1 MALLA
6 RVRESFWFVPAVMCL
21 LAAVAAQVLVAVD
34 RSLPERF
41 LEGTGSVLYVVG
53 ADGSRDVLGAIA
65 GSMLAVASTTFSITI
80 AVLALTSSS
89 YGPRLVRNFMA
100 DRGNQLVLGVY
111 VATYLYTL
119 LVLRSIRTLESGDED
134 PFVPQLAV
142 NGAVLLAIVSIGV
155 LVWFIHHIS
164 DSIQVWTLA
173 SKVHGELRAV
183 VDDLHPQQLGDEPQ
197 DAPVAVHLLE
207 AARARTPVRPVAAP
221 RPGYVVHLDDA
232 PLLACA
238 VEQDVVVE
246 LLVRPGSFVVEGGDL
261 ALVRGAADDKSVDL
275 VARAVRCSITLAQ
288 ARSPRQDVEFAVQ
301 QLVEMAVRALSPGTN
316 DPYTAVNALDQLSDG
331 LAALARRKMPSPARV
346 DGDGTVRVI
355 APRVGLP
362 ELIALTVDA
371 VRAYGLDS
379 ADVVRRTIEV
389 LARVGVAADVDAR
402 REVLVQLDLL
412 VDDYGRSDPHPH
424 DLDRA
429 RQEAVRTRV
438 AVGGRGGAS
447 PAVTLR

>member
-41 LEGTGSVLYVVG
+41 LQGTGSVLYVVG

-119 LVLRSIRTLESGDED
+119 LVLRSIRTLESGDEE

-142 NGAVLLAIVSIGV
+142 NGAVLLAVVSIGV

-183 VDDLHPQQLGDEPQ
+183 VDDLHPEQLGDEPQ
-197 DAPVAVHLLE
+197 DAPVAAHLLE
-207 AARARTPVRPVAAP
+207 AARARTPARPVVAH

-238 VEQDVVVE
+238 VEQDVLGRESAVGHPG
-246 LLVRPGSFVVEGGDL
+246 LVGGGDDAGHL
-261 ALVRGAADDKSVDL
+261 RADPGRPARAERPVPGEQGVQRGA
-275 VARAVRCSITLAQ
+275 RA
-288 ARSPRQDVEFAVQ
+288 P
-301 QLVEMAVRALSPGTN
+301 
-316 DPYTAVNALDQLSDG
+316 
-331 LAALARRKMPSPARV
+331 
-346 DGDGTVRVI
+346 
-355 APRVGLP
+355 
-362 ELIALTVDA
+362 
-371 VRAYGLDS
+371 
-379 ADVVRRTIEV
+379 
-389 LARVGVAADVDAR
+389 
-402 REVLVQLDLL
+402 L
-412 VDDYGRSDPHPH
+412 VDDVALPVAPVGVEHAQDPPVVDRGRQPRGLEQSLGALVVLADDVHRDMPLEHLVLGAPEPTTPT
-424 DLDRA
+424 LVE
-429 RQEAVRTRV
+429 QVSYEV
-438 AVGGRGGAS
+438 AAS
-447 PAVTLR
+447 